1 MSDLFLSSVAAR
13 AISKNKP
20 KPGKTIFDRYK
31 QVTLDRLSQSI
42 TALENRLDKDLND
55 KSVVKS
61 YMWRVIN
68 KSKNDEVIEVWLKV
82 GRMLAYIDANEKK
95 LQFSPEVALEWLKDI
110 HSLVSSCEPD
120 KGVGEYLHRLAVIQ
134 SWPKTP
140 PHEKDM
146 HTWKYHAGLDK
157 IVPSKT
163 TKEER
168 DLEMMNS
175 SDSLAPK

>member
-110 HSLVSSCEPD
+110 HS
-120 KGVGEYLHRLAVIQ
+120 
-134 SWPKTP
+134 
-140 PHEKDM
+140 
-146 HTWKYHAGLDK
+146 
-157 IVPSKT
+157 
-163 TKEER
+163 
-168 DLEMMNS
+168 
-175 SDSLAPK
+175 